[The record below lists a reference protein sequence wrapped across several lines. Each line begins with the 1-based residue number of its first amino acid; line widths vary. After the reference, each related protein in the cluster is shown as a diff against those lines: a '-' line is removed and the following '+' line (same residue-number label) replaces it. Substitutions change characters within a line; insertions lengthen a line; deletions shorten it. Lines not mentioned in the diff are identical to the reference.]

1 MNRSRLTGQRLV
13 AVFLFGV
20 ALLNYPLL
28 SLFDQSGDFLGLS
41 KPYAYLFAAW
51 LLLIVLMALVIE
63 HRGERR

>member
-13 AVFLFGV
+13 AIFLLGL

-28 SLFDQSGDFLGLS
+28 ALFDQPGDFLGVSTL
-41 KPYAYLFAAW
+41 YAYLFAAW
-51 LLLIVLMALVIE
+51 LLLIILMALVIE